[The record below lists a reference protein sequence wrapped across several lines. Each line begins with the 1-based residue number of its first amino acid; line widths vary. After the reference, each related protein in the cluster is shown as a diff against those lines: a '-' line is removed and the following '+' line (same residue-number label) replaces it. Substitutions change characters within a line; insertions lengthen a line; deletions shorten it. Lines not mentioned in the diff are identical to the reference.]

1 MRVRT
6 AAAADTPPP
15 AQAEGRIRTWAPCLL
30 VPGATLLAGVAAA
43 LFAVAA
49 AGAVLALARGWGPVE
64 AARAV
69 AVAGLLRPGSLAA
82 AARAATPLLLAG
94 LAAAIALRAGLVNL
108 GIQGQAMAGALAAT
122 LAGAHLAAPPVLHL
136 ALVLLAAMAGGLA
149 WTLLPTLLLAWRR
162 VPELLSTVL
171 ASGLALAVLPA
182 GAELPR
188 VRSSAVVGGMPG
200 APAPGAL
207 TWILPLALLAV
218 LAWWLAAR
226 FSRFGLKLR
235 ALRVARREALLAGIR
250 PSITLATALLL
261 SGAVAGLCGLQDAL
275 APGQGPAGA
284 HLGIGLAGG
293 APLDLDLASGPG
305 LTYGYGLAGVAI
317 ALAGRGTP
325 AGLVAA
331 ALAFPLLSQV
341 AAAAHMP
348 GGGAAAIL
356 QGAALLSVLAAV
368 ALARRMATPASSR
381 LFVALVEAQAR
392 TADPGPDEISAS
404 APASAGATAAVAAST
419 SVSLAGGLADGAG
432 GEAEPAGAAS
442 A

>member
-1 MRVRT
+1 MAVAALVAVG
-6 AAAADTPPP
+6 AAAAM
-15 AQAEGRIRTWAPCLL
+15 
-30 VPGATLLAGVAAA
+30 
-43 LFAVAA
+43 
-49 AGAVLALARGWGPVE
+49 LALARGWSPVE
-64 AARAV
+64 AARLV
-69 AVAGLLRPGSLAA
+69 ASAGLLRPGSLAA
-82 AARAATPLLLAG
+82 AAKAATPLLLAG
-94 LAAAIALRAGLVNL
+94 LAATIALRAGLVNL

-122 LAGAHLAAPPVLHL
+122 LAGAHLAAPPGLRL
-136 ALVLLAAMAGGLA
+136 ALVLLAGMAGGFA
-149 WTLLPTLLLAWRR
+149 WTLLPTLLAWRG

-207 TWILPLALLAV
+207 TWMLPLALLAV

-235 ALRVARREALLAGIR
+235 VLGMARHEALLAGVR

-275 APGQGPAGA
+275 APGGPHAA
-284 HLGIGLAGG
+284 AGLAGG
-293 APLDLDLASGPG
+293 APLDLDLAAGPG
-305 LTYGYGLAGVAI
+305 LTYGYGLAGVAV
-317 ALAGRGTP
+317 ALAGRGSP

-331 ALAFPLLSQV
+331 ALAFPLLGQV

-348 GGGAAAIL
+348 PQAAAIL
-356 QGAALLSVLAAV
+356 QGVALIAVLAAT
-368 ALARRMATPASSR
+368 ALARRLAAPAAAR
-381 LFVALVEAQAR
+381 RFVSLLEGQAQASG
-392 TADPGPDEISAS
+392 ADATSSA
-404 APASAGATAAVAAST
+404 ATAAT
-419 SVSLAGGLADGAG
+419 
-432 GEAEPAGAAS
+432 EPAGAAS